1 MITSKQAIEHYQQQ
15 NDSDVKNRFHRLKMR
30 LPVGEYEQ

>member
-1 MITSKQAIEHYQQQ
+1 MITPNQAIDSSQQY
-15 NDSDVKNRFHRLKMR
+15 NDSDVRNRFHRLKMR